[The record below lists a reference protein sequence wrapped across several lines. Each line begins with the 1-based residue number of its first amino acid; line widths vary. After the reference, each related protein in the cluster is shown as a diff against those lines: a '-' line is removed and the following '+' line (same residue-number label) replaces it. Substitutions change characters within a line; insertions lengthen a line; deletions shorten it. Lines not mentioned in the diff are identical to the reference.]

1 VWKREITLSELQVKD
16 GWNIVDDNLLACS
29 EDHRHKVFEMLKRQK
44 YKPKFTGGLEAKLM
58 TMKIAT
64 ELRELKPEIMYFA
77 YDTPDDLLP
86 LIQAGEMLREVGFG
100 RSHHLACYI
109 LIGFPNDTTERALI
123 RIKQVIDAGF
133 FPFAMLWRNE
143 NGDFKRE
150 WKQFQRQWA
159 NPVISADLENGPEG
173 EKPSQQTQG
182 SAPTP
187 EQIAKMGKKTT
198 KKEKI
203 ARILKVAELLMQ
215 GLTGPQILQYT
226 SEKLKWGISDRTLDN
241 YLVEAYKL
249 FEKDALAHHSEEF
262 GKALRRLNFLFANC
276 LKIQDY
282 KAALAMQREINEMM
296 GFRNKFTIQAEVENK
311 ETIFMVDSSE
321 TANEFKRMKDEL
333 SKIDKRLPTD
343 GEGTN

>member
-1 VWKREITLSELQVKD
+1 MNEL
-16 GWNIVDDNLLACS
+16 
-29 EDHRHKVFEMLKRQK
+29 E
-44 YKPKFTGGLEAKLM
+44 P
-58 TMKIAT
+58 
-64 ELRELKPEIMYFA
+64 
-77 YDTPDDLLP
+77 
-86 LIQAGEMLREVGFG
+86 
-100 RSHHLACYI
+100 
-109 LIGFPNDTTERALI
+109 
-123 RIKQVIDAGF
+123 
-133 FPFAMLWRNE
+133 
-143 NGDFKRE
+143 GDQE
-150 WKQFQRQWA
+150 
-159 NPVISADLENGPEG
+159 
-173 EKPSQQTQG
+173 EKPSPQPQENIPVDPNIRISQK
-182 SAPTP
+182 P
-187 EQIAKMGKKTT
+187 T

-203 ARILKVAELLMQ
+203 QRIIKVAELLKQ